1 MLNFLKDKKAVSLK
15 ENSVNWRTNLIEND
29 NNCVATEHDAVH
41 ILNVFSNIVT
51 NLKIS
56 EYANYDLIANN
67 ISHPI

>member
-29 NNCVATEHDAVH
+29 NNCVPTEHDAVH